1 MNYHNL
7 TYPDQNNGDG
17 LRVVLWLSGCSH
29 HCFNCQNPQTW
40 DENSG
45 IEFDIEAKKE
55 LFDEL
60 SKDYISGIT
69 FSGGDP
75 LHENNIIEVKTW
87 DENSGIEF
95 DIEAKKELFDELSKD
110 YISGITFS
118 GGDPLHEN
126 NIIEVNNI
134 IQEIKKQFPNKT
146 IWLYTGYTWEE
157 LFPTVIPTVTL
168 DCLDIDIIEVNN
180 IIQEIK
186 KQFPNKTIW
195 LYTGY
200 TWEELFPTV
209 IPTVTLDCLDIDR
222 FVRQQIIKF
231 VRQQIIKS
239 CNVVIDGPYIDDLRD
254 ITLKWRGSSNQRVI
268 DVQKTLQNGEIVLW
282 TD

>member
-17 LRVVLWLSGCSH
+17 LRVVLWLSGRSH

-40 DENSG
+40 DKNSG
-45 IEFDIEAKKE
+45 IEFDIEAKRE

-75 LHENNIIEVKTW
+75 LHK
-87 DENSGIEF
+87 
-95 DIEAKKELFDELSKD
+95 
-110 YISGITFS
+110 
-118 GGDPLHEN
+118 N

-134 IQEIKKQFPNKT
+134 VQEIKKQFPNKT
-146 IWLYTGYTWEE
+146 IWLYTGYTWEK
-157 LFPTVIPTVTL
+157 LFPNILTFGIIPEITL
-168 DCLDIDIIEVNN
+168 
-180 IIQEIK
+180 
-186 KQFPNKTIW
+186 
-195 LYTGY
+195 
-200 TWEELFPTV
+200 
-209 IPTVTLDCLDIDR
+209 
-222 FVRQQIIKF
+222 
-231 VRQQIIKS
+231 RQQIIKS
-239 CNVVIDGPYIDDLRD
+239 CNVVVDGPYIDDLRD

-268 DVQKTLQNGEIVLW
+268 DVQKTIQNGEIVLW